1 MPYSKANYIVQN
13 KKKEKTMQRNQ
24 FVAWL
29 KNFFSKAAPGMGKA
43 KKSSMPGGGGHK
55 KTLAKGSLL
64 W

>member
-1 MPYSKANYIVQN
+1 MH
-13 KKKEKTMQRNQ
+13 RNQ